1 MGSVRTMKFND
12 ALFNLLNTIRNTILS
27 EIKNTPLALAPM
39 QLKSLKIISQI
50 DACTGQKLT
59 DFLGRDKAQI
69 NRLIKE
75 LVENDLVRKVQS
87 EEDKRSQILSLTE
100 SGKRALEIFVEIE
113 ERVFSDML
121 KDVSD
126 EEKEIFKKLVLTFKH
141 NLDER

>member
-87 EEDKRSQILSLTE
+87 EEDKRSQILSL
-100 SGKRALEIFVEIE
+100 SLIHI
-113 ERVFSDML
+113 
-121 KDVSD
+121 
-126 EEKEIFKKLVLTFKH
+126 
-141 NLDER
+141 